1 MSRATYGER
10 TTMADEQVTI
20 DHVVLGASNL
30 ATTTDFLAALGF
42 SAGPI
47 RDLPAEAAAALY
59 GLDRATREVTMT
71 AAGRAAGA
79 VRVVQTGIAAPAPDP
94 YRRGGHALDLYTTDI
109 ERSGEISRAAGATVG
124 PLADYDFG
132 PVHLRQSQATGPDGV
147 PVVFV
152 EIAHRLPSALDDQP
166 DLLHS
171 ELHSVV
177 WSVDDIEAATAFWT
191 DVVGLELR
199 SRFPITEPA
208 VSAFMGLPRPT
219 PLVMSVL
226 TGPDAAA
233 PRMELL
239 AYDGEPGGHVPVA
252 PLVPGATIPVVTTT
266 DLDSTVARL
275 VAAGSAPRPV
285 VAAPAA
291 DGAHQR
297 ACVVAG
303 PSGTGLELR
312 ERRPA

>member
-1 MSRATYGER
+1 
-10 TTMADEQVTI
+10 MADQQVQV
-20 DHVVLGASNL
+20 DHAVLGASDVDVTS
-30 ATTTDFLAALGF
+30 AFLTALGF

-47 RDLPAEAAAALY
+47 RELSADVAAALY
-59 GLDRATREVTMT
+59 GLDGPSREVTMT

-79 VRVVQTGIAAPAPDP
+79 VRVVQTGMAAPPPDP

-109 ERSGEISRAAGATVG
+109 ERSGAISRAAGAAVG

-132 PVHLRQSQATGPDGV
+132 PIHLRQSQATGPDGV

-152 EIAHRLPSALDDQP
+152 EIAHRLPSALDDHP

-177 WSVDDIEAATAFWT
+177 WAVDDIEAATVFWT

-208 VSAFMGLPRPT
+208 VAAFMGLPRPT

-226 TGPDAAA
+226 TGPGAAA

-239 AYDGEPGGHVPVA
+239 AYEGEPGRQVPVT
-252 PLVPGATIPVVTTT
+252 PLLPGATIPVVTTS
-266 DLDSTVARL
+266 DLDSTLARL
-275 VAAGSAPRPV
+275 VAAGSTPRPV

-291 DGAHQR
+291 DGARVR

-312 ERRPA
+312 ERRTE

>member
-1 MSRATYGER
+1 
-10 TTMADEQVTI
+10 MADEQVHL
-20 DHVVLGASNL
+20 DHAVLGASDL
-30 ATTTDFLAALGF
+30 DATAAFLGALGF
-42 SAGPI
+42 AAGPI
-47 RDLPAEAAAALY
+47 RDLPVDVGTALY
-59 GLDRATREVTMT
+59 GLDRPSRELTMT
-71 AAGRAAGA
+71 AAGRAVGA
-79 VRVVQTGIAAPAPDP
+79 VRVVHTEIAAPAPDP

-109 ERSGEISRAAGATVG
+109 ERSGEVSRAAGAAVG

-132 PVHLRQSQATGPDGV
+132 PVHLRQSQATGPDGI

-152 EIAHRLPSALDDQP
+152 EIAHRLPSALDEQP

-177 WSVDDIEAATAFWT
+177 WAVDDIEAATGFWT

-208 VSAFMGLPRPT
+208 VPAFMGLPRPT
-219 PLVMSVL
+219 PLVMAVL
-226 TGPDAAA
+226 TGPGAAA

-239 AYDGEPGGHVPVA
+239 AYEGEPGRYVPVA

-266 DLDSTVARL
+266 DFDATVDRL

-285 VAAPAA
+285 VAVPAA
-291 DGAHQR
+291 DGADQR
-297 ACVVAG
+297 ACVVVG
-303 PSGTGLELR
+303 PVGTGLELR
-312 ERRPA
+312 ERRPG